1 MKKYRITDADGEM
14 LEVEEIDEVTHD
26 DDIEEV
32 VELTTDEI
40 RALKELVGKIPELL
54 ALVETKEEVPAE
66 GMDEDEPIVEDEE
79 TEEVEEDIDE
89 EQVVDVKSC
98 DSAASIG
105 SIEKRQTSVDDSL
118 VDDISLAWA
127 KRFGGK

>member
-26 DDIEEV
+26 EDIEEV
-32 VELTTDEI
+32 VEFTTDEI
-40 RALKELVGKIPELL
+40 RALKELVDKIPELL
-54 ALVETKEEVPAE
+54 ALVETKEEVPEE

-79 TEEVEEDIDE
+79 TEVEEDIDE

-118 VDDISLAWA
+118 VDDISLAWT

>member
-14 LEVEEIDEVTHD
+14 LEVEEIDEIAHD

-32 VELTTDEI
+32 VEFTTDEI
-40 RALKELVGKIPELL
+40 RALKELVVKIPELL
-54 ALVETKEEVPAE
+54 ALVETEDDVPEETL
-66 GMDEDEPIVEDEE
+66 DETEPIVEDEE

-89 EQVVDVKSC
+89 EKVVDIKSC
-98 DSAASIG
+98 DSASSIG
-105 SIEKRQTSVDDSL
+105 AIEKQKTSIDDS
-118 VDDISLAWA
+118 VEDDVSLAWA